1 MVKHHCQNILSQL
14 PSHRLLALDVL
25 RGFTITAMILV
36 NNPGNWLYTQT
47 TS

>member
-14 PSHRLLALDVL
+14 SSYRLLALDVL
-25 RGFTITAMILV
+25 RGLTITAMILV
-36 NNPGNWLYTQT
+36 NNPGSWLYTQT